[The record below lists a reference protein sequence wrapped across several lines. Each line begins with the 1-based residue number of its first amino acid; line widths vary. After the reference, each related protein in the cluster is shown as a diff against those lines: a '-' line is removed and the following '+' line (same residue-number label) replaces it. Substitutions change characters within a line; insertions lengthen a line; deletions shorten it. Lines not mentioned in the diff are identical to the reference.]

1 MKLHLVTQAR
11 AQSKRVTL
19 ETTGS
24 TVRRDQAPC
33 NYPFRREAFRLVGDV
48 RRTRFE
54 YGRAMDMSALL
65 TSILVALIGA
75 AYVAIAILALVQIL
89 RSPNELILKAMWVA
103 VVIIAP
109 FLGSVAWFF
118 LGRNH
123 GHRLSNGRMG

>member
-1 MKLHLVTQAR
+1 
-11 AQSKRVTL
+11 
-19 ETTGS
+19 
-24 TVRRDQAPC
+24 
-33 NYPFRREAFRLVGDV
+33 
-48 RRTRFE
+48 
-54 YGRAMDMSALL
+54 MDMSALL

-118 LGRNH
+118 LGRNRGQTLNH
-123 GHRLSNGRMG
+123 GRMR